1 MIRFLCEKPE
11 DGFVYDFIYALT
23 QSKALYDWRKDEK
36 ITLKYIDRSHPLVSA
51 VANPDRYV
59 PVGDVCFIERFVR
72 QFYPNAE
79 KALRPLNVPEVLFPF
94 AGRKILNVTSA
105 IQVPLNFP
113 EAKKLYRK
121 SCAKIK
127 APSNGFVQPGTDVA
141 ALVGYQ
147 VSEVVDI
154 LSEWRVIVFRNEILY
169 VSLYSGDPLVFPDPD
184 AICEMVRAFAPE
196 APVVYTLDVG
206 VNFDQTFVIEC
217 HRFFS
222 CGLYGFSDY
231 RLYPKLL
238 SQAWFEMKMMK
249 SEAVKERG

>member
-11 DGFVYDFIYALT
+11 DDFVYDFIYALT
-23 QSKALYDWRKDEK
+23 QSKALYDWREDEK
-36 ITLKYIDRSHPLVSA
+36 ITLKYIGRSHPLVSV

-59 PVGDVCFIERFVR
+59 PVGDVRFIERFVR

-79 KALRPLNVPEVLFPF
+79 RALRPLNVPEVLFPF
-94 AGRKILNVTSA
+94 AGREIVNIESA
-105 IQVPLNFP
+105 DQVPSSFSSG
-113 EAKKLYRK
+113 KKLYRK
-121 SCAKIK
+121 SLTEIK
-127 APSNGFVQPGTDVA
+127 SLNNGEAPKGVGAS

-147 VSEVVDI
+147 VSEFVDI

-184 AICEMVRAFAPE
+184 AICEMIRAFAPE

-249 SEAVKERG
+249 LDID